1 MSQPPSIAERVD
13 RAVGEVLDGHPAG
26 AAAATAGLGSDERA
40 IVEVASL
47 LRRSLSAPAVGPRFE
62 ARLAARLAGSLHP
75 RDAVTWALRH
85 PGRLIVT
92 GAVGSAVG
100 VGVTAYA
107 VWRNGRRA
115 PSATHR
121 FLHR

>member
-1 MSQPPSIAERVD
+1 MTHKPSTAERID
-13 RAVGEVLDGHPAG
+13 DAIGQVLRGVPAG
-26 AAAATAGLGSDERA
+26 AAAATAGLTQGDRA
-40 IVEVASL
+40 IVELAGRL
-47 LRRSLSAPAVGPRFE
+47 HSALAVPAVGPRFE
-62 ARLAARLAGSLHP
+62 AALGERLTGAAQA
-75 RDAVTWALRH
+75 RDAVGWALGH

-107 VWRNGRRA
+107 VWRSSRRA
-115 PSATHR
+115 SSAPHR